1 MDLLGVFCLLQ
12 PTVAAI
18 DRPRSRRTP
27 RMRAGTPP
35 PPTKTAW
42 MVSRSPGLKSS
53 SCGMSLPLSNRI
65 GDAEVAH
72 ASYADAG
79 RRKLRQALAIVCFHG
94 AANRQRIVT
103 TVPSKRSRGLQPS
116 EVEVQKVMLAPP
128 CGGDPPSRVA
138 LLLLQ
143 PQPSASSPLVPRS
156 TTPSTPNDISSADQ
170 IFAAAAQGLRQR
182 SWRPA
187 PDISAGWAT
196 CILHLAT

>member
-1 MDLLGVFCLLQ
+1 MKSTNTPNASGHAAAADKDGMDGVA
-12 PTVAAI
+12 VA
-18 DRPRSRRTP
+18 RTEIFKL
-27 RMRAGTPP
+27 RHELT
-35 PPTKTAW
+35 
-42 MVSRSPGLKSS
+42 
-53 SCGMSLPLSNRI
+53 LSNRV
-65 GDAEVAH
+65 GDTEVAH

-79 RRKLRQALAIVCFHG
+79 RRKLRHALAIVRFHG

-103 TVPSKRSRGLQPS
+103 TVPSKRPRGLQPS
-116 EVEVQKVMLAPP
+116 EVEVQTVMLVPP

-196 CILHLAT
+196 CILHWAT